1 MNNIKTWLW
10 LEEAPT
16 TVSDIAYLL
25 TSKGVKTLGFSN
37 PGDLV
42 SFLIREKQKGLQDY
56 GLIIDVMIKGAQFI
70 SAPNSWTGDDSKIN
84 RTENGYDA
92 GIVFI
97 EQIVL
102 NKDGGWHPFW
112 NNPLPPIIF
121 ITTLTED
128 DEVLQRILDIK
139 QAWAKQMGGN
149 TEDAKI
155 VWWRKWDLD
164 VDQYIKLMKEW

>member
-1 MNNIKTWLW
+1 MI
-10 LEEAPT
+10 
-16 TVSDIAYLL
+16 LL
-25 TSKGVKTLGFSN
+25 VFNK
-37 PGDLV
+37 
-42 SFLIREKQKGLQDY
+42 RETKGLQDY

-70 SAPNSWTGDDSKIN
+70 SAPNSWTGDDSKSIGQ
-84 RTENGYDA
+84 RMGMTLELCLLK
-92 GIVFI
+92 
-97 EQIVL
+97 QIVL

-139 QAWAKQMGGN
+139 QAWRKQMGGN

>member
-25 TSKGVKTLGFSN
+25 ISKGVKTLRFSN

-42 SFLIREKQKGLQDY
+42 SFIIKEKPKGLENY
-56 GLIIDVMIKGAQFI
+56 GLLIDIMIQGAQFI
-70 SAPNSWTGDDSKIN
+70 SAPNSWTGGESKIN

-102 NKDGGWHPFW
+102 NKDGGWNPFW

-128 DEVLQRILDIK
+128 DEQLQRIIAIK
-139 QAWAKQMGGN
+139 QAWAKQMGCSI
-149 TEDAKI
+149 EDSKI
-155 VWWRKWDLD
+155 AWWRKWELNTEKY
-164 VDQYIKLMKEW
+164 VTLIKEW